1 MCWGLTSFLS
11 SPLLARSLPV
21 LFFSP
26 ASKWITSSMWA
37 LLLEIFF
44 QEPIMIIISS
54 LLFSDRV
61 VSRLSDEITAVAGL

>member
-11 SPLLARSLPV
+11 SPLLARSPPV
-21 LFFSP
+21 LLL

-37 LLLEIFF
+37 LLLEVFF